1 MAYLVVDRCGK
12 EKIFQDEPK
21 RDSGYWTIDKDSI
34 FNYPDM
40 VFLPKGT
47 IKKLIGR
54 EMSWEDDPIDLY
66 QIKV

>member
-1 MAYLVVDRCGK
+1 MAYVVVDKCGT
-12 EKIFQDEPK
+12 EKIFRDEPK
-21 RDSGYWTIDKDSI
+21 RKSGYWVIDENSMFI
-34 FNYPDM
+34 YPDM

-54 EMSWEDDPIDLY
+54 EMSWEDDPIDIY